1 MCFGAPAPQAP
12 QIQYVGP
19 SEDDI
24 RRNEEQLATF
34 QSQLQT
40 QQEQAAASIQ
50 SQIDLANERTEE
62 IRAKLDEEIAAAT
75 GETSAAQEAAKQAEA
90 DALAAK
96 QEAAAAAGASY
107 TPFGAYG
114 VTASQTDA
122 PAAQTTQ
129 SISKKKK
136 DKSTLKITPNALSAI
151 AGSGLN
157 IGV

>member
-114 VTASQTDA
+114 VTASQTEA

-129 SISKKKK
+129 SITKKKK
-136 DKSTLKITPNALSAI
+136 DKSTLKITPNAAEAV